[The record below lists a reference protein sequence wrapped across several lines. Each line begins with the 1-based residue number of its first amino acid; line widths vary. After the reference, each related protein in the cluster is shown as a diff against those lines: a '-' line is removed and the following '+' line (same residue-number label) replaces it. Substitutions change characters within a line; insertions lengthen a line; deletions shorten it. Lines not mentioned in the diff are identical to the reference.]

1 MFFKVGVL
9 KNFETYLKRFATFTE
24 KNLCWSLFLIKLQ
37 AFRLAALL
45 KRAYNTSCFH
55 VNIAKLLRNAFL
67 QNISCGCLEA
77 TVQGCRY
84 KFAIFEKVGI
94 ILNTLL
100 NFSDISRTFIF
111 QNTFEQLLLSFSKAT
126 KIAGND
132 DKLKTDNISKF
143 LMATA

>member
-9 KNFETYLKRFATFTE
+9 KIFETYLKRFATFTE

-67 QNISCGCLEA
+67 WNISCGCLEA

-100 NFSDISRTFIF
+100 ILLRHFKDIH
-111 QNTFEQLLLSFSKAT
+111 LSEH
-126 KIAGND
+126 
-132 DKLKTDNISKF
+132 L
-143 LMATA
+143 

>member
-55 VNIAKLLRNAFL
+55 VNIAKLFKKCFF
-67 QNISCGCLEA
+67 IEH
-77 TVQGCRY
+77 
-84 KFAIFEKVGI
+84 
-94 ILNTLL
+94 LL
-100 NFSDISRTFIF
+100 W
-111 QNTFEQLLLSFSKAT
+111 LLLQKPPLKVCNLQVCNFRKSGHNIEYVTDTSQTFQGHSSFRTPLNKCFCCSPKQQ
-126 KIAGND
+126 K
-132 DKLKTDNISKF
+132 
-143 LMATA
+143 